1 MPNDTDGIVPQ
12 RPPDHRTVRSAG
24 IGQRLKRARQHSGM
38 TIRELGS
45 LAGIASSVVA
55 DTENEKRIPRADTL
69 ERIAWA
75 LKVTACW
82 LAYGDGQ
89 APAWWSIDTDA
100 MNIGTK

>member
-1 MPNDTDGIVPQ
+1 
-12 RPPDHRTVRSAG
+12 
-24 IGQRLKRARQHSGM
+24 M

-75 LKVTACW
+75 LKVTPCW
-82 LAYGDGQ
+82 LTYGDADK
-89 APAWWSIDTDA
+89 APTWWVDGESSQERSA
-100 MNIGTK
+100 SEE